1 MTTGVSWWS
10 TTAPNPT
17 THTHIHTQPEIK
29 PSPLTSQWISPLSS
43 SVLSHPTFLHWLYRV
58 FAVLL
63 LTGYA
68 QLFLLRKRKLRLRLV
83 HAGADGNGT
92 GACGRVH
99 LAIKRGRD
107 AEVKNGAG
115 DSGLL
120 GMDAVLTHA
129 CALAVAVRWRWSGR
143 VAAAIC

>member
-1 MTTGVSWWS
+1 M
-10 TTAPNPT
+10 
-17 THTHIHTQPEIK
+17 
-29 PSPLTSQWISPLSS
+29 
-43 SVLSHPTFLHWLYRV
+43 
-58 FAVLL
+58 

-129 CALAVAVRWRWSGR
+129 CALAVAVR
-143 VAAAIC
+143 